1 MQRRQPKTPSG
12 PFSASHLHFTLLIRS
27 ARLYAMIPF
36 FKLRSA
42 FVTLNGLGRDARPVR
57 SCCVMEALAVTHL
70 RTATSHNLCSF
81 FGFLEQHIQP
91 TVECLLL
98 GEGRCSQNAEGLHCV
113 IHLCYP
119 SPATEA
125 AAVFKFQVKSLAFKV
140 FIMKQLFYSSD
151 DGS

>member
-1 MQRRQPKTPSG
+1 
-12 PFSASHLHFTLLIRS
+12 
-27 ARLYAMIPF
+27 
-36 FKLRSA
+36 
-42 FVTLNGLGRDARPVR
+42 
-57 SCCVMEALAVTHL
+57 MEALAVTHL

-91 TVECLLL
+91 AVGCLLL

-113 IHLCYP
+113 IHLGYP

-125 AAVFKFQVKSLAFKV
+125 AASFKLGVKSLAFKV

-151 DGS
+151 NRA